1 MAVKRDV
8 TESLQLEE
16 QLHQAQKME
25 SIGRLAGGVAHDLN
39 NLLSPILGYSEM
51 LLEERQF
58 KGDLREPVEEIV
70 NAGRRARSLVRQLL
84 AFSRRQTLQ
93 FQPININDLLTN
105 FQKLLRRTI
114 REDITL
120 HLDPAPGLPQIR
132 GDIGQLEQVIM
143 NLAVNAQDAMPTGG
157 ALSLATASAD
167 IDEAYASR
175 KRGVTPGRYVRITI
189 SDTGSGM
196 DARTLENLFEPF
208 FTTKEVGKGTGLGLS
223 TAYGIVKQHGG
234 NIWAYSEPG
243 LGSSIKIYLPAAEDS
258 KQAEAA
264 ASEKT
269 PAPDQGGSETILIAE
284 DDLQVRNLALT
295 VLKRKGYTVLSASNG
310 AEALEKLKAHKGPV
324 HLLLTDVIMPDS
336 NGKELYEQIAD
347 IRPDI
352 RVLYMSG
359 YTDDALARHGIVDS
373 RVNFIEKPFSV
384 KFLAAKVRT
393 VLDQSL

>member
-1 MAVKRDV
+1 M
-8 TESLQLEE
+8 
-16 QLHQAQKME
+16 
-25 SIGRLAGGVAHDLN
+25 
-39 NLLSPILGYSEM
+39 
-51 LLEERQF
+51 
-58 KGDLREPVEEIV
+58 
-70 NAGRRARSLVRQLL
+70 
-84 AFSRRQTLQ
+84 
-93 FQPININDLLTN
+93 
-105 FQKLLRRTI
+105 
-114 REDITL
+114 TL

-175 KRGVTPGRYVRITI
+175 KRGVTPGRYVQITI

-208 FTTKEVGKGTGLGLS
+208 FTTKEAGKGTGLGLS

-336 NGKELYEQIAD
+336 NGKELYKQIAD